1 MLDLC
6 DPYTVVKN
14 RLRQSLPLLVLTNAP
29 GRVTL
34 YALFGEVG
42 MSDGGKQTINA
53 NAVYSRQ
60 EAAEILGVSLSTLKK
75 LIDAGYLRV
84 SRPDGI
90 RRVFIQGSSILEML
104 DETAVERRV

>member
-1 MLDLC
+1 
-6 DPYTVVKN
+6 
-14 RLRQSLPLLVLTNAP
+14 
-29 GRVTL
+29 
-34 YALFGEVG
+34 